1 MKKISLVLVIILIC
15 STLGCAFTGI
25 AFADSETVYTDVLED
40 LSKDETFDAR
50 QYPAK
55 ADDYSLTVFQIAESN
70 AGELFLYVYQPAEDK
85 FDATSVNIS
94 TAINESLH
102 YANYKLTKLSKQ
114 GCLVKY
120 IVNEF
125 EIKKDAVRY
134 YDVSAIF
141 RKWYEDIDESASKIE
156 TNNTVSEVSFAV
168 GKLYT
173 ACTVDGTVTYTEVH
187 QDVIV
192 VTGKYCGFVRY
203 PDGFQLFPT
212 ACDSHF
218 VAFSTDIKIDE
229 LYDADVDFIAQSY
242 TYTYYDNDITGRPE
256 TIDKKYGEKIHNSVT
271 VHSEEVSH
279 KGNGW
284 FAQKYTWNR
293 IETVSEFKKNNI
305 LTNIAEKELAGKE
318 WVLRFAETDF
328 SKTGALTYYTEKST
342 LVSEV
347 TILRLHFKA
356 VGKVY
361 NLGVVDNKQTGSDNP
376 VNRDDE
382 TLVSIIQR
390 ILKWLSK
397 NWKLLVIVIVVIAVA
412 AALIVAIVKKGAAV
426 VFTAIGKALW
436 FAIKYLFIGIGYVV
450 ASPVLII
457 MAIVRAAKKN
467 KQ

>member
-1 MKKISLVLVIILIC
+1 MKKASLILVIILIL
-15 STLGCAFTGI
+15 STFGCAFTGI

-40 LSKDETFDAR
+40 LSKDETFDAA

-55 ADDYSLTVFQIAESN
+55 VNDHSLDVFQIAESN

-94 TAINESLH
+94 TAINENLH
-102 YANYKLTKLSKQ
+102 YVNYKLTKLSKQ
-114 GCLVKY
+114 GCLAKY

-125 EIKKDAVRY
+125 EVKKDTVRY
-134 YDVSAIF
+134 YDISAIF
-141 RKWYEDIDESASKIE
+141 RQWYEDIDEPASKEDVNII
-156 TNNTVSEVSFAV
+156 SEISFAV
-168 GKLYT
+168 GKFYT
-173 ACTVDGTVTYTEVH
+173 ACTIDEKVTYTEVH

-192 VTGKYCGFVRY
+192 ITGKYCGFVRY

-218 VAFSTDIKIDE
+218 VAFSTDIRIDE
-229 LYDADVDFIAQSY
+229 LYDADVDFITQSY
-242 TYTYYDNDITGRPE
+242 IYTYYDNDITGRPE

-271 VHSEEVSH
+271 VYSEEVSH
-279 KGNGW
+279 QGNGW
-284 FAQKYTWNR
+284 FAQNYTWNR

-318 WVLRFAETDF
+318 WVLRFTETDF

-342 LVSEV
+342 FVSEV
-347 TILRLHFKA
+347 TILRLHFKS
-356 VGKVY
+356 VGEVY
-361 NLGVVDNKQTGSDNP
+361 NLGVVDNKQSGSDNP
-376 VNRDDE
+376 VNKDDE

-397 NWKLLVIVIVVIAVA
+397 NWKLLVIGIVVIAVA

-426 VFTAIGKALW
+426 VFTAIGKAIW

-450 ASPVLII
+450 ASPVLIV